1 MTHSPDGAL
10 WFATDKAVCRW
21 SPDPDLIP
29 MPFEARIEARGTE
42 DRTVQLEIEFD
53 NLRIIRN
60 DAMLHLKVGFFRG
73 GEAEPS
79 PLFDTYQLYYEF
91 QPKETFRYS
100 LAYVPSVLPSVD
112 RIRYSVYTTYI
123 DVNAPPASPDDEP
136 IITSNV
142 VTAQV
147 TLN

>member
-1 MTHSPDGAL
+1 MTFSADGAL
-10 WFATDKAVCRW
+10 WFVTEKAVCRW
-21 SPDPDLIP
+21 SPDPELIP
-29 MPFEARIEARGTE
+29 MPYQARVEARAKGGGAVE
-42 DRTVQLEIEFD
+42 VEIEFD

-60 DAMLHLKVGFFRG
+60 DAMLHIKVEFFRG
-73 GEAEPS
+73 GETEPI
-79 PLFDTYQLYYEF
+79 PLFDTYQLYHEF

-100 LAYVPSVLPSVD
+100 LAYAPTVLPSVD

-142 VTAQV
+142 ATADV